1 MSATAKGLLLD
12 YTDDGDVDGG
22 GEETELVKTKA
33 IEKLLLNS
41 VPVVG
46 AEIDYDSPNYD
57 GVSGSPTNRWNAEQ
71 QRLYGNQSNSTK
83 AAEQLNQETDEG
95 RKGAPVD
102 YPPTDVVSA
111 IPPPSPRS
119 TTIAALELLEGGVG
133 EDSVKTVKSRRRRNN
148 HHQHHH
154 HEEDR
159 YKAELMDRER
169 GELRIN
175 GI

>member
-41 VPVVG
+41 VPVVA

-102 YPPTDVVSA
+102 PPTDVVSA

-159 YKAELMDRER
+159 YRAELMDRER